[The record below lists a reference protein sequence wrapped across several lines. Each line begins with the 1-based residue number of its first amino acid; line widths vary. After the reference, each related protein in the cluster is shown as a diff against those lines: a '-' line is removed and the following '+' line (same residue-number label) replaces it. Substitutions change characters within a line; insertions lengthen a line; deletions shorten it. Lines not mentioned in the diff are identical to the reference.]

1 MDQDHQ
7 IAGARLKII
16 GLYAISVCGRA
27 DLRILASCHA
37 PLHPGSLVMP
47 RAARASASGQSVTRE
62 QSTPLLLLSRSDP
75 SCPALLDISRYML
88 DIVCKDTP
96 RRSEMSQTPHPGYEP
111 EDAMLG
117 RPAA

>member
-1 MDQDHQ
+1 MDQDHR

-47 RAARASASGQSVTRE
+47 RAARASASGQSVTLANRA
-62 QSTPLLLLSRSDP
+62 PLSFCSAGVIQAVRRGGHRTEEPDRPGRGDHTRSAVAAA
-75 SCPALLDISRYML
+75 SACLTFHA
-88 DIVCKDTP
+88 VC
-96 RRSEMSQTPHPGYEP
+96 
-111 EDAMLG
+111 LI
-117 RPAA
+117 